1 MAEAGELVPAST
13 GGVAGVRACAKR
25 VPAGGLRSKYTCSPV
40 KMASA
45 TSVTAAMDTT
55 GNSTTTATTP
65 ATIDATKRQ
74 DLSSLFFMKKQLE
87 SSEELTDLR
96 LC

>member
-1 MAEAGELVPAST
+1 
-13 GGVAGVRACAKR
+13 
-25 VPAGGLRSKYTCSPV
+25 V
-40 KMASA
+40 KVASA
-45 TSVTAAMDTT
+45 TSATSATAAMDTT
-55 GNSTTTATTP
+55 GDATTTTTTT